1 MNFIDR
7 YPLVVTPVKDSS
19 RDFWTSYLT
28 SKLSLT
34 ARGLLFLLLKT
45 ELHLSRS

>member
-7 YPLVVTPVKDSS
+7 YPLVVTPMKDSS
-19 RDFWTSYLT
+19 RDFLT

-34 ARGLLFLLLKT
+34 AHGLLFLLLKP
-45 ELHLSRS
+45 EPHLSRS